1 MNFLYSLTVA
11 FFLTIAIIPLIG
23 RLAPRL
29 GLVDQ
34 PVGGRKLH
42 KQPIPRTGGL
52 GIILGASIPLLFLL
66 PHDSH
71 LISLLQ
77 SCAVVVLFGLL
88 DDRYELSYQ
97 WKLFGQSLAAVIA
110 MSGGIV
116 LFELP
121 FFGLEPAPE
130 WLSYPLTFLFLVGVV
145 NGVNF
150 SDGLD
155 GLAGGTSIM
164 ALLLVL
170 ILALQIEDYSVA
182 LIALSFV
189 GGVLGFLRYN
199 TYPAKVF
206 MGDAGSQL
214 LGFLIACLAIIVTQE
229 QGNAYNKFLP
239 VLLLGIPI
247 LDLLQVIP
255 VRIHKKLPLPGPD
268 NEHFHHQLI
277 KVGFRHYEVVVVIY
291 LLQAVLMAAA
301 YFSRYGSDLEV
312 VLFYLVF
319 VVTICGLLL
328 AANASGWKF
337 RQKQRQNDRRERRN
351 RLLRKLSPLYR
362 YLAKI
367 VSATI
372 IVFLFSSIFFIG
384 DFDRSLAKA
393 TLVIAIL
400 LGLASLILAAYYKQL
415 TRLSCGI
422 ASILIAYL
430 LSQQNLPLHQ
440 EVFVTGLLIFL
451 TLFLLLSIRMTRK
464 DDFTLDT
471 QDLLLLLAVVF
482 LPLLPFET
490 LDSYSVSRIVL
501 TAFLLLYGVEFL
513 INTGRG
519 SVKAV
524 NVSSIASL
532 ALIGIIG
539 FI

>member
-11 FFLTIAIIPLIG
+11 FFLTIAIIPLIS
-23 RLAPRL
+23 RFAPRL
-29 GLVDQ
+29 GLVDE

-42 KQPIPRTGGL
+42 KLPIPRTGGL
-52 GIILGASIPLLFLL
+52 GIILGSTIPLFFLL
-66 PHDSH
+66 PYDSH
-71 LISLLQ
+71 LRSLIP
-77 SCAVVVLFGLL
+77 SCAVIVLFGVL

-110 MSGGIV
+110 MMGGIV

-121 FFGLEPAPE
+121 FWGLGDAPV
-130 WLSYPLTFLFLVGVV
+130 WFSYPLTFLFLVGVV

-164 ALLLVL
+164 ALLLLL
-170 ILALQIEDYSVA
+170 ILALQIQDYPTA
-182 LIALSFV
+182 MIALAFV
-189 GGVLGFLRYN
+189 GGVLGFLRFN
-199 TYPAKVF
+199 TYPARIY

-214 LGFLIACLAIIVTQE
+214 LGFLIACLAIIVTQQE
-229 QGNAYNKFLP
+229 GSAYNKFLP

-247 LDLLQVIP
+247 LDILQVIP

-277 KVGFRHYEVVVVIY
+277 KVGFRHYEVVVVVY
-291 LLQAVLMAAA
+291 LLQALLMAMA
-301 YFSRYGSDLEV
+301 YFSRYGSDLNV
-312 VLFYLVF
+312 VLFYLAF
-319 VVTICGLLL
+319 VATTCGLLL
-328 AANASGWKF
+328 AANYSGWQFRKRQ
-337 RQKQRQNDRRERRN
+337 RQKGRNERRN
-351 RLLRKLSPLYR
+351 RLLRKLSPLYP

-372 IVFLFSSIFFIG
+372 IVFMFTSIYIIG
-384 DFDRSLAKA
+384 EFNRPLAKVA
-393 TLVIAIL
+393 LIIAIV
-400 LGLASLILAAYYKQL
+400 LGFVSFLAGHRYKQL

-430 LSQQNLPLHQ
+430 LSQLNISMQQ
-440 EVFVTGLLIFL
+440 EILVSGLLVFL
-451 TLFLLLSIRMTRK
+451 ALFLVLSIRMTRK

-482 LPLLPFET
+482 LPMLPFQT
-490 LDSYSVSRIVL
+490 LDSYSVSRIAL
-501 TAFLLLYGVEFL
+501 TAFLLLYSVEFL

-519 SVKAV
+519 SVRAV
-524 NVSSIASL
+524 NVASIASL
-532 ALIGIIG
+532 ALIGVIG
-539 FI
+539 LA

>member
-1 MNFLYSLTVA
+1 MNFLYGLTVA
-11 FFLTIAIIPLIG
+11 FFLTIAVIPLIG
-23 RLAPRL
+23 LFAPRL

-66 PHDSH
+66 PLDSQ
-71 LISLLQ
+71 LVSLLQ
-77 SCAVVVLFGLL
+77 SCSVVILFGLL

-121 FFGLEPAPE
+121 FCGLEAAPL
-130 WLSYPLTFLFLVGVV
+130 WLSYPVTFLFLVGVV

-170 ILALQIEDYSVA
+170 ILALQIQDYSVA
-182 LIALSFV
+182 LIALAFV

-277 KVGFRHYEVVVVIY
+277 KIGFRHYEVVTVIY
-291 LLQAVLMAAA
+291 LLQAVLMAMA
-301 YFSRYGSDLEV
+301 YFSRFGSDLEV
-312 VLFYLVF
+312 VASYLLFVG
-319 VVTICGLLL
+319 TICGLLL
-328 AANASGWKF
+328 AANATGWKF
-337 RQKQRQNDRRERRN
+337 RQRQRQNSRLERRN

-372 IVFLFSSIFFIG
+372 IIFLVSSVFVIG
-384 DFDRSLAKA
+384 DFDRSLAKVA
-393 TLVIAIL
+393 LVIAVF
-400 LGLASLILAAYYKQL
+400 LGLASLILGDRYTQL

-430 LSQQNLPLHQ
+430 LSQQSIPLPQ
-440 EVFVTGLLIFL
+440 EVFVTGLLVFL

-464 DDFTLDT
+464 ADFSLDT

-490 LDSYSVSRIVL
+490 LDTYSVSRIAL

-524 NVSSIASL
+524 NVGSIGAL

-539 FI
+539 LS